1 MTQSEFQLN
10 KSDPKKLAK
19 QRAIEGLEGEGS
31 IYPKCGGGILIDNIL
46 LDLAYPV

>member
-19 QRAIEGLEGEGS
+19 QRMIKGKDYEGS
-31 IYPKCGGGILIDNIL
+31 ICPQCGGGILTENSL
-46 LDLAYPV
+46 LNLV